1 MGGLILLL
9 ILVATGCIVVCVWL
23 TKCQQRKYTS
33 STNVVYDR
41 KGAENHFE
49 LSMSDCEVITDDNIA
64 YECSQ
69 PKNFENNDE
78 VKMAPTGHRHS
89 EPSIVDQTTHEHQPL
104 TEELKHDLNMEQN
117 VAYNPTVVHNM
128 SPNVAYG
135 DHDVQRSQR
144 GHEISMKESDYDY
157 VIT

>member
-1 MGGLILLL
+1 MGGLLILL
-9 ILVATGCIVVCVWL
+9 ILVATGCIAVCVWL
-23 TKCQQRKYTS
+23 IKCQQRKYTF
-33 STNVVYDR
+33 STNIVYDR

-49 LSMSDCEVITDDNIA
+49 LSDCEVITDDNVA
-64 YECSQ
+64 YECSR
-69 PKNFENNDE
+69 PKNFVNSDE
-78 VKMAPTGHRHS
+78 MKMAPTGHGHS
-89 EPSIVDQTTHEHQPL
+89 EPSIVDQTTHEHQPP

-135 DHDVQRSQR
+135 DHDVQQSWS